1 LKNLMG
7 LGVIILI
14 ILSLY
19 SCTTTKTF
27 YISDPSCK
35 YIVDQ
40 MEIRMMQKDR
50 RILDLMKEVK
60 ELDMKLRDCEGK
72 LIR

>member
-19 SCTTTKTF
+19 SCTTTKTV
-27 YISDPSCK
+27 YIPDPSCK
-35 YIVDQ
+35 HIIKE
-40 MEIRMMQKDR
+40 MEIRMMQKNR
-50 RILDLMKEVK
+50 RILDLMKEVN

>member
-1 LKNLMG
+1 MG

-35 YIVDQ
+35 HIVDQ

-50 RILDLMKEVK
+50 RILDLMREVN
-60 ELDMKLRDCEGK
+60 ELDAKYQDCMDR
-72 LIR
+72 LVQ